1 MLEFMAFMLNL
12 AWRAL
17 GVICGWLLLK
27 YILKNGTG
35 TLKEILDTI
44 TIGLR
49 AMGHAIRKKL
59 LGYLKREAEQ
69 EREPDV
75 EVTVE

>member
-1 MLEFMAFMLNL
+1 MLEFMSFMLNI
-12 AWRAL
+12 AWKAL
-17 GVICGWLLLK
+17 GVICGWMLLK

-35 TLKEILDTI
+35 TLKEIFDTI

-59 LGYLKREAEQ
+59 LVYLKKEAE
-69 EREPDV
+69 EEGKTHV
-75 EVTVE
+75 EATVE